1 MVKFNEN
8 FEFPV
13 LRFVIFFVVLS
24 VIALFVVYIY
34 MLIMIFYF
42 ADVLELCVSDATNKL
57 TDSVAKP
64 YSALIP

>member
-24 VIALFVVYIY
+24 VIAPFVVYNVDY
-34 MLIMIFYF
+34 IFYV
-42 ADVLELCVSDATNKL
+42 ADVPEFMFMMLLISSQNPMQSL
-57 TDSVAKP
+57 TQH
-64 YSALIP
+64 

>member
-34 MLIMIFYF
+34 VDYDI
-42 ADVLELCVSDATNKL
+42 LCCRCSGVYVYDATNKL
-57 TDSVAKP
+57 TESDAKP